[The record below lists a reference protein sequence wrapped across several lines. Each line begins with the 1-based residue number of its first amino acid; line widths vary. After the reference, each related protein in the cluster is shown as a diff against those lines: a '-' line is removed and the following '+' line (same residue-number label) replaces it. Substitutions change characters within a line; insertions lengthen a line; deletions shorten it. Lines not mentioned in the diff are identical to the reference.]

1 MHVHENKDDRTCGLH
16 RPSMKVCA
24 REGRGRYTR
33 VGRWPYPRRGSR
45 MNEFIGSS
53 HALGGDHAIT
63 MR

>member
-53 HALGGDHAIT
+53 TCAWG
-63 MR
+63 